1 MWAFVVFVCEEE
13 FIFELFCRRV
23 ELLLQVVAPKQ
34 AKLAAANAEFS
45 QLQVQLVQLAL
56 KKEMLAGVQAKLA
69 KLQEQLEDMNRKKM
83 MLEAEVENCQKVSL
97 RCVPSKESITIH
109 AKSKV

>member
-1 MWAFVVFVCEEE
+1 M
-13 FIFELFCRRV
+13 L
-23 ELLLQVVAPKQ
+23 LLLQVVAPKQ

-45 QLQVQLVQLAL
+45 QLQVQLAL

-97 RCVPSKESITIH
+97 WCVPSKESITIH
-109 AKSKV
+109 ATSKV

>member
-1 MWAFVVFVCEEE
+1 MWAFVVFACEEE
-13 FIFELFCRRV
+13 VIFELFCRRV
-23 ELLLQVVAPKQ
+23 ELLLLQVVAPKQ

-45 QLQVQLVQLAL
+45 ELQVQLTL

-97 RCVPSKESITIH
+97 RCVPSKESITIY
-109 AKSKV
+109 ATSKV

>member
-45 QLQVQLVQLAL
+45 QLQVQLAL